1 MTQPIGTSP
10 SAYAFFA
17 CEVKYAYS
25 DIAFERGAAE
35 NEYKVVNRFYF
46 KDLGD
51 YKIRY
56 TYMADGV
63 PVQSGLLTA
72 NAAPQTSCTVTVPA
86 IGRKMHEDKS
96 YVLKLEAV
104 TTREDRLIPAD
115 FVVAHDAFEVS
126 KAARFDYA
134 SAPSKAM
141 KVVETDDAITVSG
154 GKASFVFDK
163 RKGIV
168 TSYKYGNREIL
179 ADGFGLRPNFWR
191 APTENDL
198 GARLQDR
205 FAAWRNPRMNLR
217 GFDTKVEDGVATV
230 TARYEMPEVK
240 ANMTITYTINGEGQ
254 IKVSEAMTADKEAKV
269 SGMFRFG
276 MRMELPAR
284 FNMLEYYGRG
294 GVENYSDRKSC
305 AGIGIYNETVAEQ
318 YNERYVRP
326 QESGTRSD
334 LRYFN
339 VVDTAGAGLGIVA
352 ENAFSASAIP
362 YSIESMDVSV
372 GAPQRHSGDLKA
384 DGKTYLCFDLVQQ
397 GLGCINSWGYT
408 PLPQYMVDYK
418 DYTFN
423 FIISPIR

>member
-1 MTQPIGTSP
+1 MEGYDWRISFDREGFINEMVYGQMSLM
-10 SAYAFFA
+10 
-17 CEVKYAYS
+17 
-25 DIAFERGAAE
+25 AE
-35 NEYKVVNRFYF
+35 
-46 KDLGD
+46 G
-51 YKIRY
+51 
-56 TYMADGV
+56 
-63 PVQSGLLTA
+63 S
-72 NAAPQTSCTVTVPA
+72 S
-86 IGRKMHEDKS
+86 
-96 YVLKLEAV
+96 
-104 TTREDRLIPAD
+104 
-115 FVVAHDAFEVS
+115 
-126 KAARFDYA
+126 
-134 SAPSKAM
+134 
-141 KVVETDDAITVSG
+141 
-154 GKASFVFDK
+154 
-163 RKGIV
+163 
-168 TSYKYGNREIL
+168 
-179 ADGFGLRPNFWR
+179 LRPNFWR